1 MGEELL
7 SSFPDSG
14 NSDEM
19 NFFVKGRFKA
29 GTQNLFGILSIQ
41 FDQNG
46 DILNNNIVITS
57 FSDIYNISTDESW
70 KKFEDTV
77 TQYKWKGT
85 YNTSLTNSLQ
95 AQLEKLKQDTSYNEQ
110 LFSFVSTADD
120 SGVSIS
126 IYDLLN
132 RILHDK
138 QLLLD
143 TRIEK
148 VSRDIV
154 IETKMKKNTE
164 EAENKAETA
173 RTASFAY
180 GKDAQVISASPI
192 LSPVKG
198 KPIYD
203 LRIGDRI
210 MIKPDASNQTAQHFI
225 ELYHLRLDNRVKPVP
240 AEIVDIK
247 AESKTSPIEIICRIN
262 QSYYAKCFE
271 DERQVKLRI
280 YDPRIDG
287 IYNFDPQ
294 NQQQRRKDNTSSAGI
309 DSSISPTAIAL
320 IGAAF
325 FIVLVLVIL
334 IYLML

>member
-7 SSFPDSG
+7 SSFPDS
-14 NSDEM
+14 DEM
-19 NFFVKGRFKA
+19 NFFIKGRFKA

-46 DILNNNIVITS
+46 DILNNHIVITS
-57 FSDIYNISTDESW
+57 FSDIYNISIDDSW

-85 YNTSLTNSLQ
+85 YNTSLTNSLY

-110 LFSFVSTADD
+110 LFSFVSSSDD
-120 SGVSIS
+120 SGVNVS

-143 TRIEK
+143 TRIER
-148 VSRDIV
+148 VSRDQVLEI
-154 IETKMKKNTE
+154 KMKKSAY
-164 EAENKAETA
+164 EAEHKAESSKTP
-173 RTASFAY
+173 SFAY

-198 KPIYD
+198 KPIYE

-247 AESKTSPIEIICRIN
+247 ADSKTSPIEIICRIN
-262 QSYYAKCFE
+262 QNYYAKCFE

-287 IYNFDPQ
+287 IYNFDSQ
-294 NQQQRRKDNTSSAGI
+294 IQQRRKDNSSNSGT

-325 FIVLVLVIL
+325 FIILVLVIL

>member
-46 DILNNNIVITS
+46 GILNNNIVITS

>member
-14 NSDEM
+14 NSDEI

-120 SGVSIS
+120 SGVNVS

-148 VSRDIV
+148 VSRDII

-210 MIKPDASNQTAQHFI
+210 MIKPDAANQTAQHFI

-247 AESKTSPIEIICRIN
+247 ADSKTSPIEIICRIN
-262 QSYYAKCFE
+262 QNYYAKCFE

-287 IYNFDPQ
+287 IYNFDPLT
-294 NQQQRRKDNTSSAGI
+294 QQQRRKENASSGGT
-309 DSSISPTAIAL
+309 DSLISPTAIAL

>member
-7 SSFPDSG
+7 SSSTDSD
-14 NSDEM
+14 NFDEM
-19 NFFVKGRFKA
+19 NFFIKGRFKA

-46 DILNNNIVITS
+46 DILNSHIVITS
-57 FSDIYNISTDESW
+57 FSDIYNISIEDSW

-110 LFSFVSTADD
+110 LFSFISSSDD
-120 SGVSIS
+120 SGVNVS

-148 VSRDIV
+148 VSRDKV
-154 IETKMKKNTE
+154 IEAKMKKTTE
-164 EAENKAETA
+164 EAEHKAESA
-173 RTASFAY
+173 RSASFAY

-210 MIKPDASNQTAQHFI
+210 MIKPDAANQTAQHFI
-225 ELYHLRLDNRVKPVP
+225 ELYHLRLDNRIKPVP

-247 AESKTSPIEIICRIN
+247 ADSKSSPIEIICRIN
-262 QSYYAKCFE
+262 QNYYAKCFE
-271 DERQVKLRI
+271 EERQVKLRI

-294 NQQQRRKDNTSSAGI
+294 IQQRRKENAAAAGT
-309 DSSISPTAIAL
+309 DSYISPTAVAL

-325 FIVLVLVIL
+325 FIILVLVIL

>member
-7 SSFPDSG
+7 SSFPDS
-14 NSDEM
+14 NNFDEM

-57 FSDIYNISTDESW
+57 FSDIYNISIDESW

-110 LFSFVSTADD
+110 LFSFVSSSDD
-120 SGVSIS
+120 SGVNVS

-148 VSRDIV
+148 VSRNIV
-154 IETKMKKNTE
+154 IETKMKKTAE
-164 EAENKAETA
+164 EAANKAETS

-210 MIKPDASNQTAQHFI
+210 MIKPDAANQTAQHFI
-225 ELYHLRLDNRVKPVP
+225 ELYHLRLDNRIKPVP

-247 AESKTSPIEIICRIN
+247 ADSKTSPIEIICRIN
-262 QSYYAKCFE
+262 QNYYAKCFE

-287 IYNFDPQ
+287 IYNFDPM
-294 NQQQRRKDNTSSAGI
+294 NQQRRKEYSSAAGT
-309 DSSISPTAIAL
+309 DSSVSPTAIAL

>member
-7 SSFPDSG
+7 SSFPDSS

-120 SGVSIS
+120 SGVNVS

-148 VSRDIV
+148 VSRDII

-164 EAENKAETA
+164 EADNKAETA

-210 MIKPDASNQTAQHFI
+210 MIKPDAANQTAQLFI

-247 AESKTSPIEIICRIN
+247 ADSKTSPIEIICRIN
-262 QSYYAKCFE
+262 QNYYAKCFE

-287 IYNFDPQ
+287 IYNFDPL
-294 NQQQRRKDNTSSAGI
+294 NQQQRRKDNASSAGA